1 MGDTVASH
9 HPAPRNVQPQM
20 LDSMKRI
27 LIVEDDASLRRALS
41 AALTPLASAL
51 TACATVAAARAELP
65 GFQPEIVVLDVS
77 LPDGDAFDVL
87 DAIDA
92 LAAMPLVLAVSGQA
106 TPDQSFRLAQRG
118 VRAFLPKP
126 LDLATLERTL
136 GDLRA
141 RAPDL
146 IPHVRAAVG
155 HAPVHAVEKVVRR
168 TMVAEAL
175 GRSHGSKNG
184 AAKILHVSRQLLQH
198 MLRGTP
204 S

>member
-1 MGDTVASH
+1 
-9 HPAPRNVQPQM
+9 
-20 LDSMKRI
+20 MKRI
-27 LIVEDDASLRRALS
+27 LVVEDDSSLRRALS
-41 AALTPLASAL
+41 AALSPRASAL
-51 TACATVAAARAELP
+51 TACGTVAAARAELHA
-65 GFQPEIVVLDVS
+65 FQPDVVVLDVA

-87 DAIDA
+87 DAVDA

-106 TPDQSFRLAQRG
+106 SPDQSFRLAQRG

-126 LDLATLERTL
+126 LDLTTLERTL
-136 GDLRA
+136 EDVLA
-141 RAPDL
+141 QPPDL
-146 IPHVRAAVG
+146 VPHLRAAVG
-155 HAPVHAVEKVVRR
+155 HAPVHDVEKVVRR